1 VHDGIGNIKEDI
13 QNIKIQDPLK
23 LAQNIPGLN

>member
-1 VHDGIGNIKEDI
+1 VHEGIGNIKDDI
-13 QNIKIQDPLK
+13 HNIKNQDPFK